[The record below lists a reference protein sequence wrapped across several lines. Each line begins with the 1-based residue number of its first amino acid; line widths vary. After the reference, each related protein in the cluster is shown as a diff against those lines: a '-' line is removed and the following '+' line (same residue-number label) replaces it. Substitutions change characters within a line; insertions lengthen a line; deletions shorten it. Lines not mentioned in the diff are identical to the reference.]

1 LLHDQTTQGTLF
13 TLSAFTISCN
23 KLHATILLFSG
34 HLMAHASQRVP
45 ITDRYKKAR
54 VRKRAPSKKNM
65 VSLTS
70 IEIAQGVIY
79 KTLSYPLDNKL
90 IPD

>member
-1 LLHDQTTQGTLF
+1 
-13 TLSAFTISCN
+13 
-23 KLHATILLFSG
+23 
-34 HLMAHASQRVP
+34 MAHASQRVP

>member
-1 LLHDQTTQGTLF
+1 
-13 TLSAFTISCN
+13 
-23 KLHATILLFSG
+23 
-34 HLMAHASQRVP
+34 MEHASQRVP
-45 ITDRYKKAR
+45 ITDIYKKAS
-54 VRKRAPSKKNM
+54 VRKRAPSKRNM
-65 VSLTS
+65 VSLAS